1 MKVDRFVRV
10 MLVLIAVLLTL
21 NCVKNFSNSSDSPG
35 NSNRSPGSSR
45 TPIIESTVEAAPP
58 PPQYKAVGAQMMN
71 GSDANAVQRGLDQM
85 SAQGWEYV
93 GSADEV
99 LIFKK

>member
-1 MKVDRFVRV
+1 MKIDRFVKV

-21 NCVKNFSNSSDSPG
+21 NCVKNFSNPSDSRG

-58 PPQYKAVGAQMMN
+58 PRQYKAVPINAQ
-71 GSDANAVQRGLDQM
+71 GYVQEVLDQQ

-93 GSADEV
+93 GSVSGV